1 MNVYLGVYLVGYDSF
16 PLGNM
21 SWLTQQCS
29 IGDDDEDDGGGGDGD
44 GDGDG
49 DEENYCDVDEEGDG
63 KEGF

>member
-1 MNVYLGVYLVGYDSF
+1 MYTWAFIQLATIAFS
-16 PLGNM
+16 GNM
-21 SWLTQQCS
+21 SWLTQCS
-29 IGDDDEDDGGGGDGD
+29 IDDDEEDDGGGGDGEDD

>member
-1 MNVYLGVYLVGYDSF
+1 MYVYLGVYLVGYDSS
-16 PLGNM
+16 PL
-21 SWLTQQCS
+21 L
-29 IGDDDEDDGGGGDGD
+29 EYDGGGGDGVDD